1 MLWALFEHLEL
12 PRALYLLAITG
23 FLGGFT
29 TFSAFSLDVVSLM
42 RNGQL
47 AASMSCAAVSVI
59 GAIGGCALGLYAMAR
74 IIRFIS

>member
-1 MLWALFEHLEL
+1 
-12 PRALYLLAITG
+12 
-23 FLGGFT
+23 
-29 TFSAFSLDVVSLM
+29 VSLM

-59 GAIGGCALGLYAMAR
+59 GAIGGCALGLYAMER